1 MKNMTMDLQLF
12 AVDNV
17 AEVQVDD
24 NSAVDTPAAQGAGED
39 SATIPEELDGISE
52 DIAKSIMEEAGMNTE
67 PDEGNEEVQDDD
79 TQQSETAEADSDTKH
94 VADDDVLDVPK
105 TPIPYTRFKQVN
117 DKLKAAEAEL
127 EKLRKARPANA
138 ADQKPVV
145 DPSANQVQQPQAVM
159 MPQEPVTSGFKL
171 TADVAAK
178 IEEYAKQEAMR
189 MSGLSKEDLDSLAY
203 ADDDDPNKVR
213 WTTALT
219 LSRNAITNSVIQAA
233 QVQQQRQHAFMQQ
246 HQAMINDFN
255 TFTAEQMQDA
265 NFEDVRKFAVDKY
278 YKTKSPTE
286 QQIINAAWER
296 VQRNTASPAEYLTVV
311 NYFKEA
317 KEAFSRQDTDAQ
329 ETAVTKSNQPSLG
342 KAKRKLAEANKLP
355 RSQQIEG
362 SAATDG
368 KAVTI
373 ESLQHMLNTTPW
385 DKIPDEYKQMLL
397 SGTIQQ

>member
-1 MKNMTMDLQLF
+1 MKDVTMDLQLF
-12 AVDNV
+12 AVDNA

-24 NSAVDTPAAQGAGED
+24 TPDADTLAAQGASED
-39 SATIPEELDGISE
+39 SVTIPAELDGISE
-52 DIAKSIMEEAGMNTE
+52 DIAKSIMEEAGMSTE
-67 PDEGNEEVQDDD
+67 PEEGNGEVQDDD
-79 TQQSETAEADSDTKH
+79 TQQSATAEADSDTKH
-94 VADDDVLDVPK
+94 VADDVLDVPK

-127 EKLRKARPANA
+127 EKLRKERPTNVT
-138 ADQKPVV
+138 DQKPAM
-145 DPSANQVQQPQAVM
+145 DQPAKQVQQPQAVM
-159 MPQEPVTSGFKL
+159 TPQEPVTAGFKL

-265 NFEDVRKFAVDKY
+265 NFEDVRKFAVDEY
-278 YKTKSPTE
+278 YKTKSPME
-286 QQIINAAWER
+286 QQIVNAAWER

-317 KEAFSRQDTDAQ
+317 KEAFSRQDINAQ
-329 ETAVTKSNQPSLG
+329 ATAETKANQPSLG

-385 DKIPDEYKQMLL
+385 DQIPDEYKQMLL

>member
-1 MKNMTMDLQLF
+1 MKDVTMDLQLF
-12 AVDNV
+12 AVDNA
-17 AEVQVDD
+17 AEVQVNDTS
-24 NSAVDTPAAQGAGED
+24 SADTP
-39 SATIPEELDGISE
+39 SASEASAESVTIPAELDGISE
-52 DIAKSIMEEAGMNTE
+52 DIAKSIMEEAGMSTE
-67 PDEGNEEVQDDD
+67 PEDEEGEMHDDG
-79 TQQSETAEADSDTKH
+79 TQPSASADADSDTKH
-94 VADDDVLDVPK
+94 VADDDVLDMPK
-105 TPIPYTRFKQVN
+105 TSIPYPRFKQLN

-127 EKLRKARPANA
+127 EKLRKEQPANPSGSSPTQPA
-138 ADQKPVV
+138 AATPKPA
-145 DPSANQVQQPQAVM
+145 PA
-159 MPQEPVTSGFKL
+159 MPQQGPVTAGFKL

-189 MSGLSKEDLDSLAY
+189 MSGLSKEDLDNLAY

-213 WTTALT
+213 WTTALN

-233 QVQQQRQHAFMQQ
+233 QVQQQRQQAFIQQ

-255 TFTAEQMQDA
+255 TFTSEQMKDE
-265 NFEDVRKFAVDKY
+265 NFENIRNFAIDEY
-278 YKTKSPTE
+278 YKTKSPME

-317 KEAFSRQDTDAQ
+317 KEAFSRQDINAQ
-329 ETAVTKSNQPSLG
+329 ATAETKANQPSLG

-385 DKIPDEYKQMLL
+385 DQIPDEYKQMLL

>member
-1 MKNMTMDLQLF
+1 MKDVTMDLQLF
-12 AVDNV
+12 AVDNA
-17 AEVQVDD
+17 AEVQVNDTS
-24 NSAVDTPAAQGAGED
+24 SADTP
-39 SATIPEELDGISE
+39 SASEASAESVTIPAELDGISE
-52 DIAKSIMEEAGMNTE
+52 DIAKSIMEEAGMSTE
-67 PDEGNEEVQDDD
+67 PEDEEGEMHDDG
-79 TQQSETAEADSDTKH
+79 TQPSASADADSDTKH
-94 VADDDVLDVPK
+94 VADDDVLDMPK
-105 TPIPYTRFKQVN
+105 TSIPYPRFKQLN

-127 EKLRKARPANA
+127 EKLRKEQPANPSGSSPTQPA
-138 ADQKPVV
+138 AATPKPA
-145 DPSANQVQQPQAVM
+145 PA
-159 MPQEPVTSGFKL
+159 MPQQGPVTAGFKL

-189 MSGLSKEDLDSLAY
+189 MSGLSKEDLDNLAY

-233 QVQQQRQHAFMQQ
+233 QVQQQRQQAFIQQ

-255 TFTAEQMQDA
+255 TFTSEQMKDE
-265 NFEDVRKFAVDKY
+265 NFENIRNFAIDEY
-278 YKTKSPTE
+278 YKTKSPME

-317 KEAFSRQDTDAQ
+317 K
-329 ETAVTKSNQPSLG
+329 TAYAGKSGMPSLG
-342 KAKRKLAEANKLP
+342 KESTDASLSKAKKKVAEANKLP

-368 KAVTI
+368 KAVTV
-373 ESLQHMLNTTPW
+373 ESLQHLLDTTPW

-397 SGTIQQ
+397 SGSIQQ

>member
-1 MKNMTMDLQLF
+1 MKDVTMDLQLF
-12 AVDNV
+12 AVDNA

-24 NSAVDTPAAQGAGED
+24 TPDADTLAAQGASED
-39 SATIPEELDGISE
+39 SVTIPAELDGISE
-52 DIAKSIMEEAGMNTE
+52 DIAKSIMEEAGMSTE
-67 PDEGNEEVQDDD
+67 PEEGNGEVQDDD
-79 TQQSETAEADSDTKH
+79 TQQSATAEADSDTKH
-94 VADDDVLDVPK
+94 VADDVLDVPK

-127 EKLRKARPANA
+127 EKLRKERPTNVT
-138 ADQKPVV
+138 DQKPAM
-145 DPSANQVQQPQAVM
+145 DQPAKQVQQPQAVM
-159 MPQEPVTSGFKL
+159 TPQEPVTAGFKL
-171 TADVAAK
+171 PADVAAK

-265 NFEDVRKFAVDKY
+265 NFEDVRKFAVDEY
-278 YKTKSPTE
+278 YKTKSPME
-286 QQIINAAWER
+286 QQIVNAAWER

-317 KEAFSRQDTDAQ
+317 KEAFSRQDINAQ
-329 ETAVTKSNQPSLG
+329 ATAETKANQPSLG

-385 DKIPDEYKQMLL
+385 DQIPDEYKQMLL

>member
-1 MKNMTMDLQLF
+1 MKDVTMDLQLF
-12 AVDNV
+12 AVDNA

-24 NSAVDTPAAQGAGED
+24 TPDADTLAAQGASED
-39 SATIPEELDGISE
+39 SVTIPAELDGISE
-52 DIAKSIMEEAGMNTE
+52 DIAKSIMEEAGMSTE
-67 PDEGNEEVQDDD
+67 PEEGNGEVQDDD
-79 TQQSETAEADSDTKH
+79 TQQSATAEADSDTKH
-94 VADDDVLDVPK
+94 VADDVLDIPK

-127 EKLRKARPANA
+127 EKLRKERPTNVT
-138 ADQKPVV
+138 DQKPAM
-145 DPSANQVQQPQAVM
+145 DQPAKQVQQPQAVM
-159 MPQEPVTSGFKL
+159 TPQEPVTAGFKL

-265 NFEDVRKFAVDKY
+265 NFEDVRKFAVDEY
-278 YKTKSPTE
+278 YKTKSPME

-317 KEAFSRQDTDAQ
+317 KEAFSRQDINAQ
-329 ETAVTKSNQPSLG
+329 ATAETKANQPSLG

-385 DKIPDEYKQMLL
+385 DQIPDEYKQMLL

>member
-1 MKNMTMDLQLF
+1 MKDVTMDLQLF
-12 AVDNV
+12 AVDNA
-17 AEVQVDD
+17 AEVQVNDTS
-24 NSAVDTPAAQGAGED
+24 SADTP
-39 SATIPEELDGISE
+39 SASEASAESVTIPAELDGISE
-52 DIAKSIMEEAGMNTE
+52 DIAKSIMEEAGMSTE
-67 PDEGNEEVQDDD
+67 PEDEEGEMHDDG
-79 TQQSETAEADSDTKH
+79 TQPSASADADSDTKH
-94 VADDDVLDVPK
+94 VADDDVLDMPK
-105 TPIPYTRFKQVN
+105 TSIPYPRFKQLN

-127 EKLRKARPANA
+127 EKLRKEQPANPSGSSPTQPA
-138 ADQKPVV
+138 AATPKPA
-145 DPSANQVQQPQAVM
+145 PA
-159 MPQEPVTSGFKL
+159 MPQQGPVTAGFKL

-189 MSGLSKEDLDSLAY
+189 MSGLSKEDLDNLAY

-213 WTTALT
+213 WTTALN

-233 QVQQQRQHAFMQQ
+233 QVQQQRQQAFIQQ

-255 TFTAEQMQDA
+255 TFTSEQMKDE
-265 NFEDVRKFAVDKY
+265 NFENIRDFAIDEY
-278 YKTKSPTE
+278 YKTKSPME

-317 KEAFSRQDTDAQ
+317 KAAY
-329 ETAVTKSNQPSLG
+329 AGKSGAPSPVKESAGASLS
-342 KAKRKLAEANKLP
+342 KAKKKVAEANKLP

-368 KAVTI
+368 KAVTV
-373 ESLQHMLNTTPW
+373 ESLQHLLDTTPW

-397 SGTIQQ
+397 SGSIQQ

>member
-1 MKNMTMDLQLF
+1 MKDVTMDLQLF
-12 AVDNV
+12 AVDNA
-17 AEVQVDD
+17 AEVQVNDTS
-24 NSAVDTPAAQGAGED
+24 SADTPVAQETDAE
-39 SATIPEELDGISE
+39 SVTIPAELDGISE
-52 DIAKSIMEEAGMNTE
+52 DIAKSIMEEAGMSTE
-67 PDEGNEEVQDDD
+67 PENEEGEMHDDG
-79 TQQSETAEADSDTKH
+79 TQPSASADADSDTKH
-94 VADDDVLDVPK
+94 VADDDVLDMPK
-105 TPIPYTRFKQVN
+105 TSIPYPRFKQLN

-127 EKLRKARPANA
+127 EKLRKEQPANPSGSSPTQPA
-138 ADQKPVV
+138 AAPPKPA
-145 DPSANQVQQPQAVM
+145 PARLQ
-159 MPQEPVTSGFKL
+159 QEPVTAGFKL

-265 NFEDVRKFAVDKY
+265 NFEDVRKFAVDEY
-278 YKTKSPTE
+278 YKTKSPME

-317 KEAFSRQDTDAQ
+317 KEAFSRQNTDAQ
-329 ETAVTKSNQPSLG
+329 ETAVTKANQPSLG

-397 SGTIQQ
+397 NGTIPQ

>member
-1 MKNMTMDLQLF
+1 MKDVTMDLQLF
-12 AVDNV
+12 AVDNA

-24 NSAVDTPAAQGAGED
+24 TPDADTLAAQGASED
-39 SATIPEELDGISE
+39 SVTIPAELDGISE
-52 DIAKSIMEEAGMNTE
+52 DIAKSIMEEAGMSTE
-67 PDEGNEEVQDDD
+67 PEEGNGEVQDDD
-79 TQQSETAEADSDTKH
+79 TQQSATAEADSDTKH
-94 VADDDVLDVPK
+94 VADDVLDVPK

-127 EKLRKARPANA
+127 EKLRKERPTNVT
-138 ADQKPVV
+138 DQKPAM
-145 DPSANQVQQPQAVM
+145 DQPAKQVQQPQAVM
-159 MPQEPVTSGFKL
+159 TPQEPVTAGFKL

-255 TFTAEQMQDA
+255 TFTAEQMQEA
-265 NFEDVRKFAVDKY
+265 NFEDVRKFAVDEY
-278 YKTKSPTE
+278 YKTKSPME

-317 KEAFSRQDTDAQ
+317 KEAFSRQDINAQ
-329 ETAVTKSNQPSLG
+329 ATAETKANQPSLG

-385 DKIPDEYKQMLL
+385 DQIPDEYKQMLL

>member
-12 AVDNV
+12 AVDNA

-24 NSAVDTPAAQGAGED
+24 TPDADTLAAQGASED
-39 SATIPEELDGISE
+39 SVTIPAELDGISE
-52 DIAKSIMEEAGMNTE
+52 DIAKSIMEEAGMSTE
-67 PDEGNEEVQDDD
+67 PEEGNGEVQDDD
-79 TQQSETAEADSDTKH
+79 TQQSATAEADSDTKH
-94 VADDDVLDVPK
+94 VADDVLDVPK

-127 EKLRKARPANA
+127 EKLRKERPTNVT
-138 ADQKPVV
+138 DQKPAM
-145 DPSANQVQQPQAVM
+145 DQPAKQVQQPQAVM
-159 MPQEPVTSGFKL
+159 TPQEPVTAGFKL

-265 NFEDVRKFAVDKY
+265 NFEDVRKFAVDEY
-278 YKTKSPTE
+278 YKTKSPME
-286 QQIINAAWER
+286 QQIVNAAWER

-317 KEAFSRQDTDAQ
+317 KEAFSRQDINAQ
-329 ETAVTKSNQPSLG
+329 ATAETKANQPSLG

-385 DKIPDEYKQMLL
+385 DQIPDEYKQMLL

>member
-1 MKNMTMDLQLF
+1 MKDVTMDLQLF
-12 AVDNV
+12 AVDNA

-24 NSAVDTPAAQGAGED
+24 TPDADTLAAQGASED
-39 SATIPEELDGISE
+39 SVTIPAELDGISE
-52 DIAKSIMEEAGMNTE
+52 DIAKSIMEEAGMSTE
-67 PDEGNEEVQDDD
+67 PEEGNGEVQDDD
-79 TQQSETAEADSDTKH
+79 TQQSATAEADSDTKH
-94 VADDDVLDVPK
+94 VADDVLDVPK

-127 EKLRKARPANA
+127 EKLRKERPTNVT
-138 ADQKPVV
+138 DQKPAM
-145 DPSANQVQQPQAVM
+145 DQPAKQVQQPQAVM
-159 MPQEPVTSGFKL
+159 TPQEPVTAGFKL

-265 NFEDVRKFAVDKY
+265 IFEDVRKFAVDEY
-278 YKTKSPTE
+278 YKTKSPME

-317 KEAFSRQDTDAQ
+317 KEAFSRQDINAQ
-329 ETAVTKSNQPSLG
+329 ATAETKANQPSLG

-385 DKIPDEYKQMLL
+385 DQIPDEYKQMLL

>member
-1 MKNMTMDLQLF
+1 MKDVTMDLQLF
-12 AVDNV
+12 AVDNA

-24 NSAVDTPAAQGAGED
+24 TPDADTLAAQGASED
-39 SATIPEELDGISE
+39 SVTIPAELDGISE
-52 DIAKSIMEEAGMNTE
+52 DIAKSIMEEAGMSTE
-67 PDEGNEEVQDDD
+67 PEEGNGEVQDDD
-79 TQQSETAEADSDTKH
+79 TQQSATAEADSDTKH
-94 VADDDVLDVPK
+94 VADDVLDVPK

-127 EKLRKARPANA
+127 EKLRKERPTNVT
-138 ADQKPVV
+138 DQKPAM
-145 DPSANQVQQPQAVM
+145 DQPAKQVQQPQAVIT
-159 MPQEPVTSGFKL
+159 PQGRVTAGFKL

-265 NFEDVRKFAVDKY
+265 NFEDVRKFAVDEY
-278 YKTKSPTE
+278 YKTKSPME

-317 KEAFSRQDTDAQ
+317 KEAFSRQDINAQ
-329 ETAVTKSNQPSLG
+329 ATAETKANQPSLG

-385 DKIPDEYKQMLL
+385 DQIPDEYKQMLL

>member
-1 MKNMTMDLQLF
+1 MKDVTMDLQLF
-12 AVDNV
+12 AVDNA
-17 AEVQVDD
+17 AEVQVNDTS
-24 NSAVDTPAAQGAGED
+24 SADTPVAQETDAE
-39 SATIPEELDGISE
+39 SVTIPAELDGISE
-52 DIAKSIMEEAGMNTE
+52 DIAKSIMEEAGMSTE
-67 PDEGNEEVQDDD
+67 PEDEEGEMHDDG
-79 TQQSETAEADSDTKH
+79 TQPSASADADSDTKH
-94 VADDDVLDVPK
+94 VADDDVLDMPK
-105 TPIPYTRFKQVN
+105 TSIPYPRFKQLN

-127 EKLRKARPANA
+127 EKLRKEQPANPSGSSPTQPA
-138 ADQKPVV
+138 AAPPKPA
-145 DPSANQVQQPQAVM
+145 PAMLQ
-159 MPQEPVTSGFKL
+159 QEPVTAGFKL

-265 NFEDVRKFAVDKY
+265 NFEDVRKFAVDEY
-278 YKTKSPTE
+278 YKTKSPME

-317 KEAFSRQDTDAQ
+317 KEAFSRQNTDAQ
-329 ETAVTKSNQPSLG
+329 ETAVTKANQPSLG

-397 SGTIQQ
+397 NGTIPQ

>member
-1 MKNMTMDLQLF
+1 MKDVTMDLQLF
-12 AVDNV
+12 AVDNA
-17 AEVQVDD
+17 AEVQVNDTS
-24 NSAVDTPAAQGAGED
+24 SADTPVAQETDAE
-39 SATIPEELDGISE
+39 SVTIPAELDGISE
-52 DIAKSIMEEAGMNTE
+52 DIAKSIMEEAGMSTE
-67 PDEGNEEVQDDD
+67 PEDEEGEMHDDG
-79 TQQSETAEADSDTKH
+79 TQPSASADADSDTKH
-94 VADDDVLDVPK
+94 VADDDVLDMPK
-105 TPIPYTRFKQVN
+105 TSIPYPRFKQLN

-127 EKLRKARPANA
+127 EKLRKEQPANPSGSSPTQPA
-138 ADQKPVV
+138 AAPPKPA
-145 DPSANQVQQPQAVM
+145 PAMLQ
-159 MPQEPVTSGFKL
+159 QEPVTAGFKL

-265 NFEDVRKFAVDKY
+265 NFEDVRKFAVDEY
-278 YKTKSPTE
+278 YKTKSPME

-317 KEAFSRQDTDAQ
+317 KEAFSRQNTDAQ
-329 ETAVTKSNQPSLG
+329 ETAVTKANQPSLG

-368 KAVTI
+368 KAVTV
-373 ESLQHMLNTTPW
+373 ESLQHLLDTTPW

-397 SGTIQQ
+397 SGSIQQ